1 MSMSGSVGRY
11 SSSSAR
17 LGRQPGVSGFT
28 LIEMLIALLI
38 VTIGLLGMAGLQAYS
53 LKNNVS
59 AYYRSQANN
68 RVYEILDLM
77 RANRPA
83 ALAGAYDID
92 FEDPAPDGASRA
104 EIDVA
109 HWRNALR
116 AGEAD
121 DLSNPAGLPLGNG
134 AIDCTNNAP
143 VCTIIVE
150 WDDTRGSA
158 EGSRQQI
165 AISTQ
170 I

>member
-1 MSMSGSVGRY
+1 
-11 SSSSAR
+11 
-17 LGRQPGVSGFT
+17 VSGFT

-59 AYYRSQANN
+59 AYHRSQANN

-83 ALAGAYDID
+83 ALAGAYDIE
-92 FEDPAPDGASRA
+92 FGDPAPDGASRA

-121 DLSNPAGLPLGNG
+121 ALSNPAGLPLGDG
-134 AIDCTNNAP
+134 AIRCATTPP

-158 EGSRQQI
+158 AGSRQQI